1 MTSTTGTV
9 SRRSATSV
17 GSVADS
23 FPCRKMCRRNDAASE
38 CGLNTRPLEGDRAS
52 AKSSD
57 DLDVEAYVWLLRAP
71 PEAMEGPEALI
82 GEGGSWREKWRL

>member
-23 FPCRKMCRRNDAASE
+23 FPCRKMCRRNDTASE
-38 CGLNTRPLEGDRAS
+38 CGLNARPLEGDRAS
-52 AKSSD
+52 NRSSNE
-57 DLDVEAYVWLLRAP
+57 LDVEVNEWLLRAP
-71 PEAMEGPEALI
+71 PEAIEGPEALI